1 MRDSVVHGI
10 DLVDPLDLY
19 QLVMDRLSP
28 RAARP
33 ATYYRIDT
41 MLMFQ
46 KAVHN
51 AVLEVIDEMTT
62 ANGLRA
68 LGESERKPIM
78 REFYQ
83 RKAA

>member
-1 MRDSVVHGI
+1 
-10 DLVDPLDLY
+10 
-19 QLVMDRLSP
+19 
-28 RAARP
+28 
-33 ATYYRIDT
+33 